1 MRNPFF
7 FQLVHNGD
15 KYLECDLC
23 EAVIVK
29 DNFDEHKKV
38 NLCQRF
44 FIGPYNITAKT
55 YTYL

>member
-1 MRNPFF
+1 MRNPFSF
-7 FQLVHNGD
+7 FKLVHNGD

-38 NLCQRF
+38 NLYQRF
-44 FIGPYNITAKT
+44 FIGP
-55 YTYL
+55 